1 MPSLDEV
8 KNVII
13 ELISLEDVADHVC
26 FFGGAMP
33 YIVAG
38 EQSGRNHSDIDVLVD
53 EEYMEKIRQ
62 IAQEKFHY
70 MPEQDSLAMG
80 MNRDY
85 GFKIF
90 IDGVYVEFEPIAV
103 RDGIFFHR
111 SFSLNSKKAGE
122 QQIPFKDIQDIM
134 VLVKINGIKTYAQS
148 NEMIRLSKAEC
159 GRPKDLADIAFID
172 SCGIDTEKY
181 ARLQEAISS
190 RKLNIFAYEDCV
202 M

>member
-8 KNVII
+8 KNVIL

-90 IDGVYVEFEPIAV
+90 IGGVYVEFEPIAV
-103 RDGIFFHR
+103 RDGVFFHR

-122 QQIPFKDIQDIM
+122 QQIPFEDIQDIM
-134 VLVKINGIKTYAQS
+134 VPIEINGIKTHSQS
-148 NEMIRLSKAEC
+148 NEMIRLSKSEC

-172 SCGIDTEKY
+172 SCGIGQAKY
-181 ARLQEAISS
+181 QRLKEAMAK
-190 RKLNIFAYEDCV
+190 RTLDMFAYEERV